1 GLLAFFLDP
10 YSDSHLLQSLT
21 PNLTHLRE
29 GVSHREYDHH
39 SGEFTQLG
47 FGKSPPLNVNEAESG
62 EIRNP
67 RFISFDEI
75 NELTEEDDEESLD
88 EWDHG
93 DDLAVLESF
102 GKIPHSRQD
111 VNRSFDVEEDESR
124 HPLVRETNR
133 LINLRSSWN
142 PKHKG
147 EMRNLRRSL
156 KPSQVCAV
164 LRSQDDE
171 RVALKFFY
179 WADRQWRYRHHPVVY
194 YSMLEVLSKT
204 KLCQGARR
212 VLVLMKRR
220 GIHRTPKAFSLVMVS
235 YSRAGQLR
243 DALKVLT
250 LMQRAG
256 VEPDLFTRFQLGII
270 DSNTLPNLVF
280 LEPRFRPL
288 PPASDCASASESGIM
303 ALDTLP
309 CNVVCNT
316 AIDVFVRANRLEK
329 ALRFMERM
337 QVIGIVPDVVTYNC
351 LIRGYCDLRR
361 VEEAVELLEELDAA
375 LSLLDDMYL
384 INKHADVFTYTTL
397 VDALGKKGRI
407 EEATELMKKMLHK
420 GIDPTPVTYRTV
432 IHRYCQMGKVD
443 DLVAILEKMLL
454 RQKCRTVYNQVIEKL
469 CGLGKLEEADKIL
482 GKVLRTASTSD
493 AKTCYVLME
502 GYLKKGVPLSAYKV
516 ACRMFNRDLIPDV
529 KMCEKLSKRL
539 VREGKLEEADQLM
552 LLLVERGRILPLPSK
567 QSVVS

>member
-1 GLLAFFLDP
+1 MYAMNPIITEPKSQHQPGIKLGSVLWQGLLAFFLDP

-220 GIHRTPKAFSLVMVS
+220 GIHRTSKAFSLVMVS

-256 VEPDLFTRFQLGII
+256 VEPDL
-270 DSNTLPNLVF
+270 LVCK
-280 LEPRFRPL
+280 LQHGYWR
-288 PPASDCASASESGIM
+288 S
-303 ALDTLP
+303 
-309 CNVVCNT
+309 VV
-316 AIDVFVRANRLEK
+316 LK
-329 ALRFMERM
+329 AL
-337 QVIGIVPDVVTYNC
+337 
-351 LIRGYCDLRR
+351 
-361 VEEAVELLEELDAA
+361 
-375 LSLLDDMYL
+375 
-384 INKHADVFTYTTL
+384 
-397 VDALGKKGRI
+397 
-407 EEATELMKKMLHK
+407 
-420 GIDPTPVTYRTV
+420 
-432 IHRYCQMGKVD
+432 
-443 DLVAILEKMLL
+443 
-454 RQKCRTVYNQVIEKL
+454 
-469 CGLGKLEEADKIL
+469 
-482 GKVLRTASTSD
+482 
-493 AKTCYVLME
+493 
-502 GYLKKGVPLSAYKV
+502 
-516 ACRMFNRDLIPDV
+516 
-529 KMCEKLSKRL
+529 
-539 VREGKLEEADQLM
+539 
-552 LLLVERGRILPLPSK
+552 
-567 QSVVS
+567 

>member
-1 GLLAFFLDP
+1 MGSSHSYESYKNQREFTYGYIHQMYAMNPIITEPKSQHQPGIKLGSVLWQGLLAFFLDP

-220 GIHRTPKAFSLVMVS
+220 GIHRTSKAFSLVMVS

-243 DALKVLT
+243 DALK
-250 LMQRAG
+250 
-256 VEPDLFTRFQLGII
+256 
-270 DSNTLPNLVF
+270 
-280 LEPRFRPL
+280 
-288 PPASDCASASESGIM
+288 
-303 ALDTLP
+303 
-309 CNVVCNT
+309 
-316 AIDVFVRANRLEK
+316 
-329 ALRFMERM
+329 
-337 QVIGIVPDVVTYNC
+337 VIGIVPDVVTYNC

-493 AKTCYVLME
+493 AKTC
-502 GYLKKGVPLSAYKV
+502 
-516 ACRMFNRDLIPDV
+516 
-529 KMCEKLSKRL
+529 
-539 VREGKLEEADQLM
+539 
-552 LLLVERGRILPLPSK
+552 
-567 QSVVS
+567 

>member
-1 GLLAFFLDP
+1 MLNLRLSRLLRRP
-10 YSDSHLLQSLT
+10 LLRFSNGETDASISTSSSET
-21 PNLTHLRE
+21 PPSNHGPFRE
-29 GVSHREYDHH
+29 GVSHREDDHL

-47 FGKSPPLNVNEAESG
+47 FGKSPPLNVSEAESG

-67 RFISFDEI
+67 SFNSFDEI
-75 NELTEEDDEESLD
+75 DELGGEEDDEDDEESVD
-88 EWDHG
+88 ER
-93 DDLAVLESF
+93 DDDDFAVLESF
-102 GKIPHSRQD
+102 GKIPRSRED
-111 VNRSFDVEEDESR
+111 VNSRFDVEEDESR

-142 PKHKG
+142 PKHEG
-147 EMRNLRRSL
+147 EMRNLLRSL

-194 YSMLEVLSKT
+194 YSMLEALSKT

-220 GIHRTPKAFSLVMVS
+220 
-235 YSRAGQLR
+235 GQLR

-256 VEPDLFTRFQLGII
+256 VEPDLL
-270 DSNTLPNLVF
+270 
-280 LEPRFRPL
+280 
-288 PPASDCASASESGIM
+288 
-303 ALDTLP
+303 
-309 CNVVCNT
+309 VCNT
-316 AIDVFVRANRLEK
+316 AIDVFVRGNRLEK
-329 ALRFMERM
+329 ALRFLERM

-351 LIRGYCDLRR
+351 LIRGYCDLSR
-361 VEEAVELLEELDAA
+361 VEEAVELLEEMPNAA

-407 EEATELMKKMLHK
+407 EEATKLTNKMLHK

-502 GYLKKGVPLSAYKV
+502 GYLKKGAPLSAYKV

-539 VREGKLEEADQLM
+539 VLEGKVEEADQLM
-552 LLLVERGRILPLPSK
+552 LRLVERGRISPIPLK
-567 QSVVS
+567 QSMVS